1 MLNSKAVILSV
12 AATAAAAAAAAATA
26 AAYRYVSA
34 IVFIKLTMNWL
45 HKALMIKIKHEQC
58 FIA

>member
-12 AATAAAAAAAAATA
+12 AATAAAAAAAAA
-26 AAYRYVSA
+26 AYRYASA

-45 HKALMIKIKHEQC
+45 HKALMIEINHEQC
-58 FIA
+58 FTA

>member
-12 AATAAAAAAAAATA
+12 AATAAAAAAAAA
-26 AAYRYVSA
+26 AYYHASA

-45 HKALMIKIKHEQC
+45 HKALLITIKHKQW
-58 FIA
+58 FAA